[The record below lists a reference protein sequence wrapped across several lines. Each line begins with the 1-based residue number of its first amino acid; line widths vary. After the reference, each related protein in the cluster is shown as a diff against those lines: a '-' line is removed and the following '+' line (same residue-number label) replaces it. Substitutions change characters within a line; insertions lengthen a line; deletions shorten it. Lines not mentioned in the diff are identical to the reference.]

1 MRPRCAPYGAIRR
14 SAQAVGECDQV
25 YIEKQSAR
33 SRADRVKLAECIRYL
48 RDGDELV
55 VASMDRLARSLVD
68 LKQIVGE
75 ITAKGASVEFV
86 HERIVPRDVVGI
98 GSASGQSQ

>member
-1 MRPRCAPYGAIRR
+1 MTDEHGCEVDKASPRDKEAR
-14 SAQAVGECDQV
+14 QLEAVGECDQV

-68 LKQIVGE
+68 LK
-75 ITAKGASVEFV
+75 
-86 HERIVPRDVVGI
+86 
-98 GSASGQSQ
+98 